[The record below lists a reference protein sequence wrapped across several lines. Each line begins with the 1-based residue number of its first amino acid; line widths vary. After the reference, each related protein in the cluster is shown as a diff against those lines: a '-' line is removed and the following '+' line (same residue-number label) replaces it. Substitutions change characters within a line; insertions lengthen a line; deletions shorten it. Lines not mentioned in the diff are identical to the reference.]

1 MDTLSKQHVHCMD
14 QRIQLDEETHSYTID
29 HDKEYISVTRWIHT
43 HFKGFDAD
51 AVIDKMMIGRNWTTS
66 KYFGQT
72 REHIKLGWDRNRDDA
87 ANAGNKLHYDIEC
100 YYNGKTVNN
109 TSSEYKQFILF
120 VKNNQLKPYRT
131 EWTVFDPEI
140 KLAGTIDMTYIL
152 PNGHLMIYDWK
163 RTKHLASLIHPTF
176 CSDCAI
182 TECIQ
187 HLPNTKYTHYALQ
200 LNIYKAIL
208 ERNYN
213 VVVEKLCLVCFHPD
227 QYTYEV
233 IEVADLKEEIDRL
246 FEERKQSIVV

>member
-1 MDTLSKQHVHCMD
+1 MNTLAKQHVHSMD
-14 QRIQLDEETHSYTID
+14 RRIQFDEATHSYTID
-29 HDKEYISVTRWIHT
+29 HEKDYISVTQWIHI

-51 AVIDKMMIGRNWTTS
+51 EVINKMMLGKNWNNS

-72 REHIKLGWDRNRDDA
+72 REEIKLGWEKNRDDA
-87 ANAGNKLHYDIEC
+87 AKAGTKLHYDIEC
-100 YYNGKTVNN
+100 YYNGKTVRN
-109 TSSEYKQFILF
+109 TSSEYQQFMSF
-120 VKNNQLKPYRT
+120 VKDNPFKPYRT

-163 RTKHLASLIHPTF
+163 RTKHLASLIHPTSW
-176 CSDCAI
+176 SDYAI

-187 HLPNTKYTHYALQ
+187 HLPNTKYIHYALQ

-213 VVVEKLCLVCFHPD
+213 VVIEKLCLVCLHPD

-233 IEVADLKEEIDRL
+233 IEVTDLKEEVERL
-246 FEERKQSIVV
+246 FQERKQSISV

>member
-1 MDTLSKQHVHCMD
+1 MDTLAKQHVHCMD
-14 QRIQLDEETHSYTID
+14 QRVQLDEASHSYTID
-29 HDKEYISVTRWIHT
+29 HKQDYTSVTRWIST

-51 AVIDKMMIGRNWTTS
+51 TVIDKMMLGKNWVNS

-72 REHIKLGWDRNRDDA
+72 RESIKLGWEKNRDDA
-87 ANAGNKLHYDIEC
+87 AKAGTKLHYDIER
-100 YYNGKTVNN
+100 YYNGRMVNN
-109 TSSEYKQFILF
+109 TSSEYQQFISF
-120 VKNNQLKPYRT
+120 VKDNPLKPYRT

-140 KLAGTIDMTYIL
+140 QVAGTIDMTYIL

-163 RTKHLASLIHPTF
+163 RTKHLASLIHPT
-176 CSDCAI
+176 CSDWAI

-187 HLPNTKYTHYALQ
+187 HLPNTKYIHYALQ

-213 VVVEKLCLVCFHPD
+213 VVVEKLCLVCLHPD

-233 IEVADLKEEIDRL
+233 VEMMDLNEDVERL
-246 FEERKQSIVV
+246 FEERKKNITV